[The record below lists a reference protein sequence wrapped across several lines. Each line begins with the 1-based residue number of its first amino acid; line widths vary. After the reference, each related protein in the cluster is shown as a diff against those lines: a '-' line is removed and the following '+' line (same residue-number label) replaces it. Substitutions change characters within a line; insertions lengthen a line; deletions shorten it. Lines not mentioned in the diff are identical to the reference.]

1 MNPAVFC
8 ARWRSVLA
16 LAYTVLREIVDENAY
31 QRFLAREHMR
41 QSSTSYACFCRER
54 EAARPR
60 PRCC

>member
-16 LAYTVLREIVDENAY
+16 LAYAVLREIFDENAY
-31 QRFLAREHMR
+31 QRFLAHEHL
-41 QSSTSYACFCRER
+41 QHSPTSYACFWRDR
-54 EAARPR
+54 EATRPR